1 MMNHC
6 MIDIET
12 MSKEKN
18 AAIASIGAV
27 HFTEDGIVDTFYQTV
42 DLQSCKELGL
52 HVDPETVRWW
62 LSQSPEALAA
72 LRKDTVPLSEALDKF
87 DAWFPDPKACVWGN
101 GVAFDNVIVASA
113 YKALDREIPWKWW
126 NDRCY
131 RTIKAVIDIPE
142 DKREGVHHNALDDA
156 MHQTKHLLKILGS

>member
-1 MMNHC
+1 

-12 MSKEKN
+12 MSKEKD

-27 HFTEDGIVDTFYQTV
+27 HFTEDGIVDTFYQTI
-42 DLQSCKELGL
+42 DLASCKAAGL

-72 LRKDTVPLSEALDKF
+72 LRKDTIPLADALDKF
-87 DAWFPDPKACVWGN
+87 DNWFPDSKACVWGN
-101 GVAFDNVIVASA
+101 GVAFDNVIVSSA
-113 YKALDREIPWKWW
+113 YKALARQIPWKWW

-131 RTIKAVIDIPE
+131 RTIKAVIEVPE
-142 DKREGVHHNALDDA
+142 DAREGVHHNALDDA
-156 MHQTKHLLKILGS
+156 MHQNKHLLKILGS

>member
-1 MMNHC
+1 MKNV

-27 HFTEDGIVDTFYQTV
+27 YFTEDGIVDTFYQTI
-42 DLQSCKELGL
+42 DLQSCKDLGL
-52 HVDPETVRWW
+52 HVDPDTVRWW
-62 LSQSPEALAA
+62 LTQSKEALAA
-72 LRKDTVPLSEALDKF
+72 LRVNTVPIFEALTKF
-87 DAWFPDPKACVWGN
+87 SEWFPDKNACVWGN

-113 YKALDREIPWKWW
+113 YKAAGLNLPWKWW

-131 RTIKAVIDIPE
+131 RTIKAVIEIPE
-142 DKREGVHHNALDDA
+142 DAREGVHHNALDDA